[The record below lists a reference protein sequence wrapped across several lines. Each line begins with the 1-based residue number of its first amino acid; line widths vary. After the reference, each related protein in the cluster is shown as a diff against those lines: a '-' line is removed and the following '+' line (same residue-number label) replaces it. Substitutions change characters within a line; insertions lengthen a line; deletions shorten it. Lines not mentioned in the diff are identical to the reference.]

1 MGVDLSGIG
10 MTSRRTRSRLVEQL
24 SHMGIVS
31 DVVLS
36 AIMDTPRHIFV
47 DEALASRAY
56 ENTALP
62 IGHNQTISQPYI
74 VAKMIETLLA
84 GRRMERVLEIG
95 TGCGYQTA
103 VLARC
108 VKHVYSIERI
118 SALLQKA
125 RQKLSLLKCHN
136 VSLKCGDGTFGWSQN
151 APFDG
156 IIVSAAPRHIP
167 VALSEQLAI
176 GGRLVIPVGSADRQ
190 QLKHIT
196 RTPEGFEEVE
206 LDLVSFVPML
216 GGVVN

>member
-1 MGVDLSGIG
+1 MGVNLSGIG
-10 MTSRRTRSRLVEQL
+10 MTSWRSRERLAEQL
-24 SHMGIVS
+24 REMGIVS
-31 DVVLS
+31 EPVLS
-36 AIMDTPRHIFV
+36 AIIEIPRHIFV

-74 VAKMIETLLA
+74 VAKMAETLLA
-84 GRRMERVLEIG
+84 SEAAECILEIG

-108 VKHVYSIERI
+108 VKHVHSIERI

-125 RQKLSLLKCHN
+125 RQNLLSLKCYN
-136 VSLKCGDGTFGWSQN
+136 VSLKCGDGTLGWAQH

-156 IIVSAAPRHIP
+156 IIVAAAPRYVP
-167 VALSEQLAI
+167 EALTAQLAV
-176 GGRLVIPVGSADRQ
+176 GGRLVIPVGSIGKQ
-190 QLKHIT
+190 QLKQVT
-196 RTPEGFEEVE
+196 RTADGFEESA

-216 GGVVN
+216 SGVEH